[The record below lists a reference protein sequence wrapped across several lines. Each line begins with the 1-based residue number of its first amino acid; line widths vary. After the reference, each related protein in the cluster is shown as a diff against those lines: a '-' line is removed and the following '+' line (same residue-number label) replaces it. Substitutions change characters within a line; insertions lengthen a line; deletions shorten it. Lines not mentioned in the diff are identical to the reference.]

1 MRRAALSLLFVLA
14 LPAAASAQADDAE
27 RHFEEGV
34 AHLQALRHADAVG
47 AFQRSLRAREAA
59 GTLYNLGLA
68 LRGLNRC
75 REAAAAL
82 SRQAEVDTTPA
93 RRAAG
98 EGLLS
103 EVRAC
108 VGELTVTVR
117 GRPDEVLLDGEALAL
132 GEGVHA
138 LPVDPG
144 THSVRARREGHRPTA
159 STVEVAR
166 GARVAVTVDL
176 TAPLPG
182 SIVVDA
188 DAAVTSIRVDGV
200 ALAPGSTRAEAA
212 AGRHVVEVWFGAGSV
227 AQRREV
233 EVAPGG
239 RAVVSVTRP
248 RSELARPT
256 TSTPVYTRWWFWTA
270 VAGGVA
276 LATVGSLA
284 AAGVFD
290 AQEAPHAGPDGWGQ
304 VPFGIRFP

>member
-1 MRRAALSLLFVLA
+1 MRRAALSLLLVLA

-82 SRQAEVDTTPA
+82 SRQAEVDTNPE

-98 EGLLS
+98 EGLLT

-108 VGELTVTVR
+108 VGELTITVR
-117 GRPDEVLLDGEALAL
+117 GRPDEVLLDGEVLSL

-144 THSVRARREGHRPTA
+144 THSVRARREGYRPAAATA
-159 STVEVAR
+159 DVAR
-166 GARVAVTVDL
+166 GARSAVTVDL

-239 RAVVSVTRP
+239 RAVVTVSRPPDLTRP
-248 RSELARPT
+248 A